1 MAKQKKKRKKKKRSE
16 LSKTDKILYAL
27 ISNILTAL
35 SLLVMI
41 FIFMHSF
48 DIIKRLYQ
56 SVGLICH
63 DIKFNGITILIFIF
77 ILILLISGIIYHQVL
92 MMYDVKFKD
101 FLKNK
106 SSVLNK
112 SVKHWSVYL
121 SVLCVLLFSC
131 LYLQT
136 YARTD
141 ATVNNI
147 SHYHLIAKDTVTQ
160 YEEVDSAKLF
170 VKMYRN
176 RARSPFTH
184 FIPAI
189 SVNIDGKEFEFRY
202 SCFDYDYSNMKK
214 FLELIGFDK
223 VEIDKTNLDK
233 LIDQNKDSGDVQEI
247 YDLYEIN

>member
-1 MAKQKKKRKKKKRSE
+1 MAKQKKKRKNKKRSE

-35 SLLVMI
+35 SLLVVI
-41 FIFMHSF
+41 FLFMHSF

-56 SVGLICH
+56 SEGLICH
-63 DIKFNGITILIFIF
+63 NFKFNGITILIFVF
-77 ILILLISGIIYHQVL
+77 MLILLISGIIYHQVL

-160 YEEVDSAKLF
+160 YEEVESAKLF
-170 VKMYRN
+170 VKHYGRY
-176 RARSPFTH
+176 RARELYFPT
-184 FIPAI
+184 I
-189 SVNIDGKEFEFRY
+189 SVNIDGKEFEFKY

-223 VEIDKTNLDK
+223 VEIDQTNLDK
-233 LIDQNKDSGDVQEI
+233 LIDQNKDSGDIQEI